1 MIKVE
6 QTRLILE
13 QTRAHDSKGDT
24 SAEDIEKLNA
34 KEKHLQNSS
43 VKLVIAQTTSER
55 AMRYKIYI
63 QHLNCFIIG

>member
-1 MIKVE
+1 MKVE

-13 QTRAHDSKGDT
+13 QTRANNSNGNT

-55 AMRYKIYI
+55 AMRYRYIIY
-63 QHLNCFIIG
+63 NM